1 MERNDRIKGIVTKTE
16 NWFLTL
22 SQEDVKI
29 LVSKY
34 PDIFEQPDAL
44 HVELCKAEG
53 LLDKFI
59 QEINKEIE
67 IENNFR
73 YNFKYFFQGDEY
85 EYDVPPCGS
94 LIYVTKFGITDL
106 KFTHT
111 ESSVNVD
118 ISLSFPGLLI
128 GKGGSTI
135 DSLNAYLNDSVGV
148 EFKLNLIEKDIWRFE
163 NNI

>member
-1 MERNDRIKGIVTKTE
+1 MERIERLKRIVTKTE

-22 SQEDVKI
+22 SQDDIKI

-34 PDIFEQPDAL
+34 PDIFEHPDAL
-44 HVELCKAEG
+44 HVEVCKAEG

-59 QEINKEIE
+59 QETNKEIE

-73 YNFKYFFQGDEY
+73 YNFKCFFQGDEY
-85 EYDVPPCGS
+85 GVPPCGS
-94 LIYVTKFGITDL
+94 LINVTRFGITDL

-128 GKGGSTI
+128 GKGGSII
-135 DSLNAYLNDSVGV
+135 DSLNTFLNDRAGV
-148 EFKLNLIEKDIWRFE
+148 EFKLNLIEKVIWRLDH
-163 NNI
+163 NI